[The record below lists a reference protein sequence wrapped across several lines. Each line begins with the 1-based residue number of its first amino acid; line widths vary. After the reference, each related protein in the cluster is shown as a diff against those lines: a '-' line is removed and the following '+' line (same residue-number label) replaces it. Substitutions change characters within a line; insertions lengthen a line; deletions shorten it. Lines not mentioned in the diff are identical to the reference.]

1 MHLYNIYTLLGYNS
15 PVEFP
20 NWREFI
26 CEEVGSF
33 IERTEIQETKDQ
45 ILACPRFIIH
55 LLTYTDLFTTT
66 FFEYFL
72 CFCASKYVLRIAFA
86 KLRTGRIPDFSVNF
100 ANISR
105 YGTKICIFL
114 MLCN

>member
-33 IERTEIQETKDQ
+33 IESTEIQRNEGPDTC
-45 ILACPRFIIH
+45 LSEIH
-55 LLTYTDLFTTT
+55 YPFVDVHRPV
-66 FFEYFL
+66 YN
-72 CFCASKYVLRIAFA
+72 YVF
-86 KLRTGRIPDFSVNF
+86 
-100 ANISR
+100 
-105 YGTKICIFL
+105 
-114 MLCN
+114 